1 MRSDEPSTR
10 SGRPLLIA
18 NSQDPAH
25 ASTSIDLQERERVRI
40 GFDLHDGPAQTM
52 SAALLEVRM
61 LDGLDGDALQRGIDE
76 LRSTLTVA
84 LEEIYALIE
93 SLGARDSE
101 GLDLAGRVRSCVE
114 GFRDRFGIP
123 AELEVEGDCGQV
135 TPSLQIAT
143 FRIVQEALSN
153 AGQHSRASRICV
165 HLVLSPADVR
175 CEIEDDGVGFV
186 QGQPVMARSGRET
199 FGLRSMSERASM
211 LGGVCIVDSAPG
223 AGTRVSVTIPV
234 WRG

>member
-1 MRSDEPSTR
+1 
-10 SGRPLLIA
+10 
-18 NSQDPAH
+18 
-25 ASTSIDLQERERVRI
+25 
-40 GFDLHDGPAQTM
+40 
-52 SAALLEVRM
+52 M
-61 LDGLDGDALQRGIDE
+61 LDGLGGDALQRGIDE

-101 GLDLAGRVRSCVE
+101 GLDLAGRVRSCVD

-123 AELEVEGDCGQV
+123 ADLEVEGDCGEV
-135 TPSLQIAT
+135 TSSLQIAT

-165 HLVLSPADVR
+165 HLILSPADVR
-175 CEIEDDGVGFV
+175 CEIDDDGVGFA
-186 QGQPVMARSGRET
+186 QDQPVASRGGREA
-199 FGLRSMSERASM
+199 FGLRSMSERARM
-211 LGGVCIVDSAPG
+211 LGGACTVDSAPG
-223 AGTRVSVTIPV
+223 SGTHVSVTIPV